1 MSSPS
6 IPGELKNV
14 RVEAIS
20 LVTKAANGKTFK
32 IFKAADPKQTAPDTP
47 ERDEQGLFSV
57 LKKFFTGDEGVKK
70 GEVANLVNARDKGK
84 KLEVAVDALWKV
96 LGYNYYG
103 DTGNE
108 AVTDVK
114 AIRSA
119 LEDFKK
125 VAEEILI
132 DKDLDVVKAISE
144 VQKSG
149 RKISSARLAELRA
162 AQAALTKVIEESED
176 SEGGAAVEKQELE
189 NIVKSVIEG
198 AIKPLGERIEKL
210 ESVGE
215 PEDKASELTE
225 LVKSAVTEAISP
237 LEQRISKVESARGF
251 SNKVPEDTSVRK
263 GEGGI
268 WEGLF

>member
-1 MSSPS
+1 MSSPN
-6 IPGELKNV
+6 IPGELRNV
-14 RVEAIS
+14 HVEAIS

-57 LKKFFTGDEGVKK
+57 LKKFFTGE
-70 GEVANLVNARDKGK
+70 
-84 KLEVAVDALWKV
+84 
-96 LGYNYYG
+96 
-103 DTGNE
+103 T
-108 AVTDVK
+108 
-114 AIRSA
+114 
-119 LEDFKK
+119 
-125 VAEEILI
+125 EI
-132 DKDLDVVKAISE
+132 
-144 VQKSG
+144 QKSG